1 MQKKISIFSFFSGIG
16 ILDLAFEKNGYNIVF
31 VNEYDNLFIESY
43 RYARMQMNLR
53 APIYG
58 YRNDSAE
65 RYARRRGKKNLLAL
79 IAQEREKG
87 NLVGFIGGPP
97 CPDFSVAGKNAGVDG
112 ENGRLTKIYFD
123 IICRCHPDFF
133 LFENVKGL
141 VKTEKHRAFYKEMMM
156 KVQAND
162 YVIAENVLNALAYGV
177 PQFRERVFMVGIHK
191 KIYQNE
197 PNTLIFKW
205 DKHALFNTENVL
217 TRTWPKEREFAT
229 DSSYVFPAKGIL
241 KKLTV
246 EYWFHKNDVE
256 NHPNGNDIFQVKKGR
271 NKIATIAKEHSPRLL
286 SFKDFDKTSD
296 TVSFDLK
303 RVCRLTHD
311 YVFYLYKLYLEY
323 RGRQP
328 FQTINLIRQED
339 TSLPIMYNKEKTGQ
353 YLSFRSIPIPDKSNR
368 KNWCWVIDAAELNR
382 VLMLLKLPTLRDG
395 NDDIVLKNECV
406 ILQLQQDKQIQ
417 IVKAK
422 EKVHFKSN

>member
-141 VKTEKHRAFYKEMMM
+141 VKTEKHRAFYEEMP
-156 KVQAND
+156 D
-162 YVIAENVLNALAYGV
+162 Y
-177 PQFRERVFMVGIHK
+177 M
-191 KIYQNE
+191 
-197 PNTLIFKW
+197 
-205 DKHALFNTENVL
+205 
-217 TRTWPKEREFAT
+217 
-229 DSSYVFPAKGIL
+229 
-241 KKLTV
+241 V
-246 EYWFHKNDVE
+246 EYYSKLQQF
-256 NHPNGNDIFQVKKGR
+256 FL
-271 NKIATIAKEHSPRLL
+271 ATKTLRIQAEDAFEIVLSKEHSPRLL

>member
-229 DSSYVFPAKGIL
+229 DRTALLVETSSDKENHTSYVFIDWNAVINGVVDIPSCDG
-241 KKLTV
+241 
-246 EYWFHKNDVE
+246 
-256 NHPNGNDIFQVKKGR
+256 PNTLHHTRLFIFNANLEDYIDNATQFKQV
-271 NKIATIAKEHSPRLL
+271 
-286 SFKDFDKTSD
+286 
-296 TVSFDLK
+296 
-303 RVCRLTHD
+303 
-311 YVFYLYKLYLEY
+311 
-323 RGRQP
+323 
-328 FQTINLIRQED
+328 
-339 TSLPIMYNKEKTGQ
+339 SLCFLFVQ
-353 YLSFRSIPIPDKSNR
+353 
-368 KNWCWVIDAAELNR
+368 
-382 VLMLLKLPTLRDG
+382 
-395 NDDIVLKNECV
+395 V
-406 ILQLQQDKQIQ
+406 ILGVSWKTA
-417 IVKAK
+417 VP
-422 EKVHFKSN
+422 NN

>member
-229 DSSYVFPAKGIL
+229 DRTKGQQW
-241 KKLTV
+241 
-246 EYWFHKNDVE
+246 Y
-256 NHPNGNDIFQVKKGR
+256 R
-271 NKIATIAKEHSPRLL
+271 
-286 SFKDFDKTSD
+286 
-296 TVSFDLK
+296 FDLGNT
-303 RVCRLTHD
+303 VGYVSLADAGQNHIQEISSRLDISANETSEAFKLLINV
-311 YVFYLYKLYLEY
+311 VFNYLFYDL
-323 RGRQP
+323 
-328 FQTINLIRQED
+328 
-339 TSLPIMYNKEKTGQ
+339 
-353 YLSFRSIPIPDKSNR
+353 NR
-368 KNWCWVIDAAELNR
+368 KANDLVKTLLAEEG
-382 VLMLLKLPTLRDG
+382 LLEENLSR
-395 NDDIVLKNECV
+395 I
-406 ILQLQQDKQIQ
+406 
-417 IVKAK
+417 
-422 EKVHFKSN
+422 

>member
-1 MQKKISIFSFFSGIG
+1 MQNRISIFSFFSGIG
-16 ILDLAFEKNGYNIVF
+16 VLDLAFERNGYNIVF
-31 VNEYDNLFIESY
+31 VNEYDSFFLESY
-43 RYARMQMNLR
+43 QYARTQMNQRDPL
-53 APIYG
+53 YG
-58 YRNDSAE
+58 YHNDSAE
-65 RYARRRGKKNLLAL
+65 RYARRRGKRNLLAL

-271 NKIATIAKEHSPRLL
+271 NKIATIAEGDTSGK
-286 SFKDFDKTSD
+286 SFK
-296 TVSFDLK
+296 
-303 RVCRLTHD
+303 RLHRWRFSPTAAYGHNE
-311 YVFYLYKLYLEY
+311 VHLHPYKE
-323 RGRQP
+323 RRISVAEAMAIQ
-328 FQTINLIRQED
+328 
-339 TSLPIMYNKEKTGQ
+339 SLPRE
-353 YLSFRSIPIPDKSNR
+353 F
-368 KNWCWVIDAAELNR
+368 V
-382 VLMLLKLPTLRDG
+382 VLPTLPLSKKFKMIG
-395 NDDIVLKNECV
+395 NGVPYLMAAAIAKTLRETLNDIREDNP
-406 ILQLQQDKQIQ
+406 
-417 IVKAK
+417 
-422 EKVHFKSN
+422 

>member
-1 MQKKISIFSFFSGIG
+1 
-16 ILDLAFEKNGYNIVF
+16 
-31 VNEYDNLFIESY
+31 
-43 RYARMQMNLR
+43 MNLR

-197 PNTLIFKW
+197 PNALIFKW

-217 TRTWPKEREFAT
+217 TRTWPKEREFAP

-256 NHPNGNDIFQVKKGR
+256 NHPNGNDVFQVKKGR
-271 NKIATIAKEHSPRLL
+271 NKIATIAEGDTSGK
-286 SFKDFDKTSD
+286 SFK
-296 TVSFDLK
+296 
-303 RVCRLTHD
+303 RLHRWRFSPTAAYGHNE
-311 YVFYLYKLYLEY
+311 VHLHPYKE
-323 RGRQP
+323 RR
-328 FQTINLIRQED
+328 I
-339 TSLPIMYNKEKTGQ
+339 S
-353 YLSFRSIPIPDKSNR
+353 
-368 KNWCWVIDAAELNR
+368 VAEA
-382 VLMLLKLPTLRDG
+382 MA
-395 NDDIVLKNECV
+395 I
-406 ILQLQQDKQIQ
+406 
-417 IVKAK
+417 
-422 EKVHFKSN
+422 

>member
-133 LFENVKGL
+133 LFEKAFVLVTAIFAAKMSVRTNGCTPSLIMTFCQCLVSTGL
-141 VKTEKHRAFYKEMMM
+141 MIQV
-156 KVQAND
+156 NSD
-162 YVIAENVLNALAYGV
+162 
-177 PQFRERVFMVGIHK
+177 VG
-191 KIYQNE
+191 KI
-197 PNTLIFKW
+197 FC
-205 DKHALFNTENVL
+205 
-217 TRTWPKEREFAT
+217 
-229 DSSYVFPAKGIL
+229 
-241 KKLTV
+241 
-246 EYWFHKNDVE
+246 
-256 NHPNGNDIFQVKKGR
+256 
-271 NKIATIAKEHSPRLL
+271 
-286 SFKDFDKTSD
+286 
-296 TVSFDLK
+296 
-303 RVCRLTHD
+303 RVC
-311 YVFYLYKLYLEY
+311 F
-323 RGRQP
+323 
-328 FQTINLIRQED
+328 
-339 TSLPIMYNKEKTGQ
+339 
-353 YLSFRSIPIPDKSNR
+353 
-368 KNWCWVIDAAELNR
+368 
-382 VLMLLKLPTLRDG
+382 
-395 NDDIVLKNECV
+395 ND
-406 ILQLQQDKQIQ
+406 QR
-417 IVKAK
+417 
-422 EKVHFKSN
+422 